1 MLVGLAIS
9 LPLAAC
15 GSSQGAGQQAKPLA
29 PREEREVAASL
40 AAYQSQITYDMV
52 NLVAWTNQLMAA
64 IREGDLHA
72 AKLRYASAR
81 VWLGRIEPV
90 VASLPNL
97 EARVDPAPGDV
108 GPTQFGGFHQIERA
122 LWLEGTTDN
131 LKPELRRFHVDMEAL
146 RPAVEEFEADPRKLA
161 TDAVA
166 ILEGVS
172 ETELRG
178 LAEPYSH
185 VDLVDAAAK
194 VEGVQLAFEA
204 LKPLIKTTA
213 LVRNVDASFDRVEK
227 SLQSFERETPRGERV
242 SERATFLAY
251 KQLSSGQVEKLR
263 AEVDHLAGLCA
274 DLTKQL

>member
-1 MLVGLAIS
+1 MEAYR
-9 LPLAAC
+9 
-15 GSSQGAGQQAKPLA
+15 SQ
-29 PREEREVAASL
+29 V
-40 AAYQSQITYDMV
+40 TYDMV
-52 NLVAWTNQLMAA
+52 NLVAWTNQLMTT
-64 IREGDLHA
+64 IREGDLDA

-108 GPTQFGGFHQIERA
+108 GPTEFGGFHRIELA
-122 LWLEGTTDN
+122 LWSEGTTAN
-131 LKPELRRFHVDMEAL
+131 LKPGLRRFHAGMEAL
-146 RPAVEEFEADPRKLA
+146 RPAVEEFEADPQMLA
-161 TDAVA
+161 TNAVA

-194 VEGVQLAFEA
+194 VEGVQVAFEA
-204 LKPLIKTTA
+204 LGPLIGTTA
-213 LVRNVDASFDRVEK
+213 LVRNVEASFDRVEE
-227 SLQSFERETPRGERV
+227 SLRAFERETHRGERV

-251 KQLSSGQVEKLR
+251 KQLSRGQVEQLR